1 MSASLRELPSYTV
14 IDCNALGSD
23 TEAPFWSIIQ
33 ETRQHVERLM
43 SAINAQS
50 STRMVCY
57 YCRRSKEEGKEEAD
71 VIMNN
76 PFTPSTDPH
85 IPSDIDHHCNS

>member
-1 MSASLRELPSYTV
+1 M
-14 IDCNALGSD
+14 GSD

-33 ETRQHVERLM
+33 KPHQHVERLM

-50 STRMVCY
+50 NTRTVCY
-57 YCRRSKEEGKEEAD
+57 YGQGSEEEGKEEAD